1 MSAQFWPQLLH
12 VKTNQVVPLRIEG
25 ETSFGRSPQFYD
37 YSENGSTRWSSNLAT
52 ELSQSN
58 YIWLSDDTFISR
70 VHGKILH
77 IPGSDTLIYQDLNS
91 TNGSQINFTHL
102 STTEATYNLAKEL
115 KIGADLPTASLNHGD
130 IISVGQE
137 AFAVEL
143 VPNPQD
149 ILARSRCALLID
161 GMGQPAPESFDL
173 TKKLLLQKRFYESH
187 IGFVDGQ
194 SGDLATAY
202 QRGKSR
208 LTIDMSSTSGFVIIY
223 YRGVVEGETLRLGD
237 HEAETPVSLL
247 RWLDEI
253 PGSKVVMIQSE
264 SPATAFEKAFEKFG
278 YRDTLLVTYQGFDLE
293 ASAHPAVGSGA
304 QSLREDKK
312 TGTFV
317 PGPKDTLEDVL
328 NALIDPD
335 RPPLRVETLKP
346 YMTIQNRMRFTLGNQ
361 LRPLDSYGG
370 IFHSLDFDAGS
381 SLACS
386 VGSFRSK

>member
-1 MSAQFWPQLLH
+1 MSAKFWPQLLH
-12 VKTNQVVPLRIEG
+12 VRTNQVVPLRIEG

-37 YSENGSTRWSSNLAT
+37 YSQNGSTRWSPSLAT

-58 YIWLSDDTFISR
+58 YIWLAADDFISR

-91 TNGSQINFTHL
+91 TNGSQINFTQL
-102 STTEATYNLAKEL
+102 AATEATYHLAKQH
-115 KIGADLPTASLNHGD
+115 KVGADLPTASLNHGD
-130 IISVGQE
+130 IISIGQE

-143 VPNPQD
+143 VPNPRD
-149 ILARSRCALLID
+149 VLARSRCALLID
-161 GMGQPAPESFDL
+161 GTGQKAPESFAL
-173 TKKLLLQKRFYESH
+173 TKTLLMQKCFYESH
-187 IGFVDGQ
+187 IGYVDG
-194 SGDLATAY
+194 SEGDVVGAY

-208 LTIDMSSTSGFVIIY
+208 LTIDMSSASGFVIIY
-223 YRGVVEGETLRLGD
+223 YRGVVEGEKLLLGGE
-237 HEAETPVSLL
+237 EAETPVSLL

-264 SPATAFEKAFEKFG
+264 SPATEFEKAFDKFG

-304 QSLREDKK
+304 QSIQEDKRV
-312 TGTFV
+312 GTFV
-317 PGPKDTLEDVL
+317 PGPKDTLNDVL

-335 RPPLRVETLKP
+335 RPPLRIEILKP
-346 YMTIQNRMRFTLGNQ
+346 YMDIQNRMRFTLGNQ

-386 VGSFRSK
+386 VGSFRSN